1 MKGAIIGDIIGS
13 AFVHDNR
20 STTDFQLFKP
30 ISSFTE
36 DTVLT
41 LATGDA
47 IVNNYD
53 LRDSLKKWVKK
64 YPYAGYTEKFKDWVM
79 KTDWDIPFN
88 SSGNGSARRISS
100 IGMIASS
107 LEDAIKL
114 TEESA
119 KVTHNSFEK
128 INASKAVSAAIFLAK
143 NGENKSF
150 IKDYIVN
157 EFGYNLEKST
167 EELHFDV
174 ISPDLETPVPAAIT
188 MFLRSNN
195 YEDAIRRAVSLG
207 GHSNTIGSITGAI
220 SYAYYKH
227 IPKSIIKR
235 ALNRLTPE
243 MERFIDLFEEK
254 YLHYNEENKEI
265 LISIH

>member
-41 LATGDA
+41 LATADA
-47 IVNNYD
+47 VIHD
-53 LRDSLKKWVKK
+53 HDFRICLKNWVQK
-64 YPYAGYTEKFKDWVM
+64 YPYAGYSEKFKEWVM
-79 KTDWDIPFN
+79 KTDCDIPFN
-88 SSGNGSARRISS
+88 SKGNGSARRISS
-100 IGMIASS
+100 IGLVALS
-107 LEDAIKL
+107 LEDALKL

-119 KVTHNSFEK
+119 SITHSSFVK

-143 NGENKSF
+143 TGENKSY
-150 IKDYIVN
+150 IKEYIEK
-157 EFGYNLEKST
+157 EFGYDLDKELD
-167 EELHFDV
+167 ELHFEV
-174 ISPDLETPVPAAIT
+174 ISPDLETPVPAAIS

-195 YEDAIRRAVSLG
+195 FEDSVRRAVSLG
-207 GHSNTIGSITGAI
+207 GHSNTICSITGAI
-220 SYAYYKH
+220 AYAYYKH

-243 MERFIDLFEEK
+243 MERFINDFEEK
-254 YLHYNEENKEI
+254 YLHYSEENKEI

>member
-41 LATGDA
+41 IATADA
-47 IVNNYD
+47 VINNCD
-53 LRDSLKKWVKK
+53 FRDTLKKWIKK
-64 YPYAGYTEKFKDWVM
+64 YPYAGYTEKFKEWVM
-79 KTDWDIPFN
+79 KTNCDIPFN
-88 SSGNGSARRISS
+88 SKGNSSARRVSS
-100 IGMIASS
+100 IGMVASS
-107 LEDAIKL
+107 LEEALNL

-119 KVTHNSFEK
+119 KVTHSSAVK

-143 NGENKSF
+143 SGENKAY
-150 IKDYIVN
+150 IKQYIVK
-157 EFGYNLEKST
+157 EFGYNLDKEVD
-167 EELHFDV
+167 ELHYDVTSFD
-174 ISPDLETPVPAAIT
+174 LKTPVPAAIS

-195 YEDAIRRAVSLG
+195 FEDAIRRAVSLG

-220 SYAYYKH
+220 AYAYYKH

-243 MERFIDLFEEK
+243 MERFIDGFEEK
-254 YLHYNEENKEI
+254 YLHHNEQNKEI

>member
-20 STTDFQLFKP
+20 STTNFQLFKP

-41 LATGDA
+41 IATADA
-47 IVNNYD
+47 VIHNND
-53 LRDSLKKWVKK
+53 FRESMRAWIQK
-64 YPYAGYTEKFKDWVM
+64 YPYAGYTEKFKRWAMSDS
-79 KTDWDIPFN
+79 DIPFN
-88 SSGNGSARRISS
+88 SKGNGSARRVSS
-100 IGMIASS
+100 IGMLADS
-107 LEDAIKL
+107 LDEALLL
-114 TEESA
+114 TEKTA
-119 KVTHNSFEK
+119 KVTHSDLDK

-143 NGENKSF
+143 NGENKAY
-150 IKDYIVN
+150 IKEYITN
-157 EFGYNLEKST
+157 EFGYNLNKDVH
-167 EELHFDV
+167 ELHFDV
-174 ISPDLETPVPAAIT
+174 TSPDLDTPVPAAIT
-188 MFLRSNN
+188 MFLNSNN
-195 YEDAIRRAVSLG
+195 YEDAVRKAVSLG

-220 SYAYYKH
+220 AYAYYKH

-243 MERFIDLFEEK
+243 MERFINDFEDQ